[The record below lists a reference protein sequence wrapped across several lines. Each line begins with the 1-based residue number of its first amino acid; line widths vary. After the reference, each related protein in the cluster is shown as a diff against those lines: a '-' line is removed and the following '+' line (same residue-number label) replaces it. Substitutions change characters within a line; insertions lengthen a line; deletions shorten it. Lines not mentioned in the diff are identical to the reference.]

1 VHTDW
6 LIVRRLAAELDRALR
21 SARIRE
27 VGFTPDGRLA
37 LRVRARGAGGD
48 ALVIDAFGQLPSV
61 SLELGLEV
69 GAHPGWPRAIA
80 DAVRGMRIERV
91 RSRRGDRLIAIDVA
105 TQSRFGVL
113 SSYRIVAELVPRFG
127 NVLLLRDDVVVA
139 AAREFTRV
147 QNPRRAVIVGE
158 RYSPPPLPEAKPN
171 PPDLSVLLARL
182 VAGGAAAGD
191 IDAAVRA
198 LRAHVPLLP
207 QMVAAS
213 LVAEAARADGASV
226 QVAGVRML
234 AGAASLVGAA
244 EDEPGDREALFV
256 YRDGAKLVQAH
267 VVPLR
272 QFASF
277 AETREPE
284 LLSVLGEALLSERS
298 EGATRSADARRA
310 SLEGRIAKRR
320 AALEGERLKL
330 ELERGESAAAEGLR
344 EQGDLLY
351 AHHAEVTRGATSFV
365 VPGAQGVTIPLDP
378 ELDGKANAAAIFRRY
393 RKTVAKRGHVERRLA
408 QNAAEMQ
415 AAEELAWEVE
425 RADDSALDELR
436 DEADRLERRAPSR
449 SGARV
454 QPRRTA
460 LEVPLS
466 VDARVLVGR
475 SPRDNADLTFRVARP
490 DDLWFHARG
499 VPGAHV
505 VLRIDSLRQPT
516 SAELQSAAELAA
528 YHSKARTSGT
538 VPVDYTA
545 RKYVRKQQNALPGL
559 VWYTNAKTID
569 VTPRAAR

>member
-6 LIVRRLAAELDRALR
+6 LIVRRLAFELDRAVR

-27 VGFTPDGRLA
+27 VGVTPDGRLA

-48 ALVIDAFGQLPSV
+48 ALVIDAFGALPLV
-61 SLELGLEV
+61 TLESGVDLNPQ
-69 GAHPGWPRAIA
+69 PGWLRAIA
-80 DAVRGMRIERV
+80 DAVGGMRIERV

-105 TQSRFGVL
+105 TLSRFGVL

-139 AAREFTRV
+139 AAKEFTLE
-147 QNPRRAVIVGE
+147 QNARRSVTVGE
-158 RYSPPPLPEAKPN
+158 RYSPPPLPAPVGA
-171 PPDLSVLLARL
+171 PPDLSAAIARL
-182 VAGGAAAGD
+182 WAGD
-191 IDAAVRA
+191 ADGSTDVVVRA

-207 QMVAAS
+207 NLAAVSLVAQAAGSREGSPQALADVLLARAAS
-213 LVAEAARADGASV
+213 LVEVPEG
-226 QVAGVRML
+226 
-234 AGAASLVGAA
+234 
-244 EDEPGDREALFV
+244 EPDPGEPV
-256 YRDGAKLVQAH
+256 YVYRRDGAPVQVH
-267 VVPLR
+267 VVPLH
-272 QFASF
+272 QLDGLQ
-277 AETREPE
+277 ETRAPD
-284 LLSVLGEALLSERS
+284 LLPVILEAVQADRTQRRL
-298 EGATRSADARRA
+298 RSADERRTSLQSRVAKRRA
-310 SLEGRIAKRR
+310 SLEA
-320 AALEGERLKL
+320 ERNRL
-330 ELERGESAAAEGLR
+330 ELERRDAAAADELR
-344 EQGDLLY
+344 VQGELLY
-351 AHHAEVTRGATSFV
+351 AHHAEVPARAASFIAAEKPDV
-365 VPGAQGVTIPLDP
+365 IISLDP
-378 ELDGKANAAAIFRRY
+378 ELDAKANAAAIFRRY
-393 RKTVAKRGHVERRLA
+393 RKAVAKRDHVARRIT
-408 QNAAEMQ
+408 QNAAEIE

-425 RADDSALDELR
+425 RAEAAALDELR
-436 DEADRLERRAPSR
+436 EDVDRLERRAP
-449 SGARV
+449 ARLGKRE

-460 LEVPLS
+460 LEVPLGA
-466 VDARVLVGR
+466 DARVLVGR

-569 VTPRAAR
+569 VTPRATR